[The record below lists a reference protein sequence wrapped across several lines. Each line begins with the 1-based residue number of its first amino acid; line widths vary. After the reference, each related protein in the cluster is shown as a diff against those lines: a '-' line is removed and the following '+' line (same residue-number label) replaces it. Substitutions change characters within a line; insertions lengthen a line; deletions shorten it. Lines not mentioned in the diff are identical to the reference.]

1 MYVISA
7 ATGEFGRLVVDR
19 LLERVPAADVAVA
32 VRHRAR
38 ADDLAQRG
46 IEVRYGDYDQPA
58 SLRAAYQGATRLL
71 FISSPDIGPSRL
83 VQHRNV
89 LDAARDAAVGSVIYT
104 SGLGADVVDEGV
116 LGEHH
121 TTEAALVDSGLPYT
135 ILRHPIYS
143 DFFINPTL
151 QAAMEA
157 GEITSSTGGRGLNTA
172 TRADLAEA
180 AAEVLTSTG
189 QEAEAYDFTGRLWTY
204 PELAAVLTGLRG
216 GPVAYREVD
225 HDEGIIDMLGIGPLI
240 RSGGFERQTG
250 DLEQVL
256 GHLPMSL
263 PDAVSVTLTQAG
275 QFPLSRR

>member
-7 ATGEFGRLVVDR
+7 ATGEFGRLVVDQ

-32 VRHRAR
+32 VRQPAK

-89 LDAARDAAVGSVIYT
+89 VEAARDAGVGSVIYT

-121 TTEAALVDSGLPYT
+121 ATEAVLADSGLPYT

-151 QAAMEA
+151 QAAMEV

-180 AAEVLTSTG
+180 AAVVLTSTG
-189 QEAEAYDFTGRLWTY
+189 QEDKAYDFTGRLWTY
-204 PELAAVLTGLRG
+204 PELAAVLTDLRG
-216 GPVAYREVD
+216 SPVSYREVD
-225 HDEGIIDMLGIGPLI
+225 HDEGIIAMLGIGPLI

-256 GHLPMSL
+256 GRPPMSL
-263 PDAVSVTLTQAG
+263 SDAVSVTLTQG
-275 QFPLSRR
+275 GSSR